1 MSPGRAGAGAPGGPG
16 DGDDDDDDDGRGGD
30 GTAGLTGLRGHF
42 RRTIS
47 RVLFDHG
54 ITGLSRLGLL
64 HPHARPQRHDVEVL
78 RDVPYRAPSGP
89 GGAHLLDVYRPK
101 GRDGQAARYAVHR
114 APYPVVLYIHGGA
127 FRALSKD
134 THWVMSLAFARRG
147 FLVLSIN
154 YRLAPQ
160 HPFPAA
166 LEDAAAA
173 FAYTLAEARRL
184 GGDPSRLVIAGESA
198 GANLALALALLTC
211 HRRPEPWAARVFD
224 LGTVPRVVAPMCG
237 ILQVSDPARFARR
250 RPLPSW
256 TRDLLEGL
264 STAYLPGGRRPA
276 AGPPGPDLSLADPL
290 LVLESDQPF
299 ERPLPAVFTGVGTR
313 DPLIEDTRRLERA
326 LTRRGVPHEA
336 RYYPGEIH
344 AFHALVYREQARRSW
359 QHAYAFI
366 ERHLAAAAQNAA
378 PK

>member
-1 MSPGRAGAGAPGGPG
+1 MSRGAGAGAPGDP
-16 DGDDDDDDDGRGGD
+16 GDDDGDD

-64 HPHARPQRHDVEVL
+64 HPNARPQRHDVEVL
-78 RDVPYRAPSGP
+78 RDVPYRAPLGTDAH
-89 GGAHLLDVYRPK
+89 AHLLDVYRPK

-147 FLVLSIN
+147 YLVLSIN

-173 FAYTLAEARRL
+173 FAYALTEARRL
-184 GGDPSRLVIAGESA
+184 GGDPERLVVAGESA

-250 RPLPSW
+250 RPLPRW
-256 TRDLLEGL
+256 TSDLLEGL
-264 STAYLPGGRRPA
+264 STAYLPGGKRTA
-276 AGPPGPDLSLADPL
+276 AGPPGLDLTLADPL
-290 LVLESDQPF
+290 LVLESEQPF

-366 ERHLAAAAQNAA
+366 ERHLAAAQAAARA